1 MDVTNNNYFS
11 REANMNFMSNSQFK
25 DFMKCESCALA
36 KLKGKYQIPVTTAL
50 LVGSYVDAYFEGTL
64 DDFKNNH
71 PEILKRDGTL
81 KADYVQ
87 ADYII
92 ERIKRDEL
100 FMKYM
105 SGEKQIIMTG
115 EIEKVPFKI
124 KIDSYHKGKAIVD
137 LKVVKDFQLL
147 WNNLIQGKQSF
158 VEFWGYDIQGAIY
171 QEIVYQNT
179 GVKLPFFIAAVTKET
194 EPDICVMNVPQE
206 RLDLCMD
213 IVRAMA
219 PRFQAVKQGTENP
232 SRCEKC
238 NYCKKTKVLDKIIDY
253 RDLEVKS

>member
-1 MDVTNNNYFS
+1 MEITKNNYFS
-11 REANMNFMSNSQFK
+11 PEINTEYMSNSQFK
-25 DFMKCESCALA
+25 DFLKCEACTIA
-36 KLKGKYQIPVTTAL
+36 KLKGEFAPPITAAL

-64 DDFKNNH
+64 NEFKSNY
-71 PEILKRDGTL
+71 PEIYKRDGSL
-81 KADYVQ
+81 KADYVK
-87 ADYII
+87 AEYII
-92 ERIKRDEL
+92 ERVKRDEL
-100 FMKYM
+100 FMKYL

-115 EIEKVPFKI
+115 KIGDVPVKI

-137 LKVVKDFQLL
+137 LKVVKDFQPIWDDNIKRKLP
-147 WNNLIQGKQSF
+147 F
-158 VEFWGYDIQGAIY
+158 VEYWGYDIQGAIY

-179 GVKLPFFIAAVTKET
+179 GFKLPFFVAAVTKES
-194 EPDICVMNVPQE
+194 EPDICIMNVPQE

-213 IVRAMA
+213 IVKAMI

-238 NYCKKTKVLDKIIDY
+238 DYCKQTKVLDRIIDY

>member
-1 MDVTNNNYFS
+1 MEITRDNYFS
-11 REANMNFMSNSQFK
+11 PEADAEYMSNSQFK
-25 DFMKCESCALA
+25 DFLKCEFTALA
-36 KLKGKYQIPVTTAL
+36 KITGEYTSPITAAL

-64 DDFKNNH
+64 KEFKSNY
-71 PEILKRDGTL
+71 PEIFKRDGSL
-81 KADYVQ
+81 KADYVK
-87 ADYII
+87 AEYII
-92 ERIKRDEL
+92 ERVKRDEL
-100 FMKYM
+100 FMKYL

-115 EIEKVPFKI
+115 KIGDVPVKI

-137 LKVVKDFQLL
+137 LKVVKDFQPIWDDNIKRKLP
-147 WNNLIQGKQSF
+147 F
-158 VEFWGYDIQGAIY
+158 VEYWGYDIQGAIY

-179 GVKLPFFIAAVTKET
+179 GFKLPFFVAAVTKES
-194 EPDICVMNVPQE
+194 EPDICIMNVPQE

-213 IVRAMA
+213 IVKAMI

-238 NYCKKTKVLDKIIDY
+238 DYCKQTKVLDRIIDY